1 MSAFDPKQTS
11 TPNLPCF
18 NSDVIGCRHR
28 IKGPHETARFPIALG
43 RRAWPLPKNANL
55 LDGRR
60 EYARKRRNGKTYRN
74 SRCPSGGPA

>member
-11 TPNLPCF
+11 TPNLPGF
-18 NSDVIGCRHR
+18 NSDVVFGLRDPMR
-28 IKGPHETARFPIALG
+28 RRDLVALG
-43 RRAWPLPKNANL
+43 RRAWRLPKDAKL

-74 SRCPSGGPA
+74 SRYLSGGPA